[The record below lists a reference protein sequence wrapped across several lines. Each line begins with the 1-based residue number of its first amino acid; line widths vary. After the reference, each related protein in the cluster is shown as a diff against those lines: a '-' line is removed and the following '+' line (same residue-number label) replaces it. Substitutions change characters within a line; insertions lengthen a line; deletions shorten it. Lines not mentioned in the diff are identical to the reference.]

1 MQCDK
6 TAQARPRVGG
16 RLAHSLTDIATEIYL
31 DISESSWVRRSGIIG
46 PKYSFRAFES
56 AVRASELYSTSTTIR
71 EKWRTFVA
79 KGIFTPVEEGLY
91 GQVIVD
97 AAAWNRGL
105 PRAPALRDPAEDHTQ
120 TNTHTNTQT
129 HTTAAGREDA

>member
-16 RLAHSLTDIATEIYL
+16 RLAHSLTDIAMEIYL
-31 DISESSWVRRSGIIG
+31 DIAESPWVRRSGITG

-120 TNTHTNTQT
+120 THTNATEEAVR
-129 HTTAAGREDA
+129 HE

>member
-16 RLAHSLTDIATEIYL
+16 RLAHSITDIAREIYL
-31 DISESSWVRRSGIIG
+31 DFSGSTWVRRSGITG

-56 AVRASELYSTSTTIR
+56 SVRASELYSTSTTIR

-79 KGIFTPVEEGLY
+79 KGIFVPMEEEGLY
-91 GQVIVD
+91 GHVIVD
-97 AAAWNRGL
+97 AAVWNRGL

-120 TNTHTNTQT
+120 THTQT
-129 HTTAAGREDA
+129 HTNSTEEAVRHE

>member
-1 MQCDK
+1 MELSCDPAAL
-6 TAQARPRVGG
+6 TPAAARAAIRRG
-16 RLAHSLTDIATEIYL
+16 EIT
-31 DISESSWVRRSGIIG
+31 G

-79 KGIFTPVEEGLY
+79 KGIFVPVEEGLY

-97 AAAWNRGL
+97 AGAWNRGI
-105 PRAPALRDPAEDHTQ
+105 PRAPTLRDPAEDHT
-120 TNTHTNTQT
+120 HKHTQT
-129 HTTAAGREDA
+129 HTNSAEEDA